1 MRSLGLAHER
11 AAHREH
17 LLLAAGERAG
27 DLTAALLQARE
38 ALVNVRDARLD
49 GGIGLRVRAHLQIL
63 LHGHLLEDV
72 ASLGDLRQTVLD
84 DLVRRNALEVMALKE
99 DAAHL
104 GVQQAGDCVQNGGFA
119 RAVRADERDDLA
131 LVDLKGNALDG
142 VDAAV
147 VHMDIINF

>member
-1 MRSLGLAHER
+1 
-11 AAHREH
+11 
-17 LLLAAGERAG
+17 
-27 DLTAALLQARE
+27 
-38 ALVNVRDARLD
+38 
-49 GGIGLRVRAHLQIL
+49 
-63 LHGHLLEDV
+63 
-72 ASLGDLRQTVLD
+72 
-84 DLVRRNALEVMALKE
+84 MALKE

-104 GVQQAGDCVQNGGFA
+104 GVQQARDRVQNGGFA